1 MNKGI
6 FHIVV
11 TTITDISPI
20 NCVWKAQRNAIMQY
34 FQQDVRS
41 NSYNKTMAKLWINS
55 NHMLPW
61 KYTRQNKSHHHLEIM
76 RMKRASWSLDSM
88 AFTSQPHISAA
99 ANQGFPNMNTIPSS
113 LTTSGFKEALMKGTA
128 VKESLNVIYV
138 EEHRFQTQ

>member
-6 FHIVV
+6 FNIVV